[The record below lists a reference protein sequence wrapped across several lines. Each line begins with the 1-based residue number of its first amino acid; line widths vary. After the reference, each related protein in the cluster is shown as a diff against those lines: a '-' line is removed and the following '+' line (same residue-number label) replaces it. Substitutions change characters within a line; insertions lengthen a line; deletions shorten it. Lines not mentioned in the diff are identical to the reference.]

1 MPAKLSRVGTAVL
14 SGASFSG
21 PVSYIPPSSCCQMSL
36 RSNCLSDFR
45 SHISYVSTPERGAY
59 FNGNTSKLS
68 PQLELRLVLTRRLLD
83 VVDTRG
89 ASRTALHTRT
99 VQEGDLETH
108 VSHVP
113 STTKFFSASGA
124 RRIRDQMRTEN
135 DSSNFPCGK
144 NSKIRRR
151 FSSRA
156 LLSRSCVLDAH
167 APAVSYPFHPSSL
180 LPAGSTVIAFAY
192 PAPPSLCSTQR
203 LRWHSRGATLGMCA
217 EHVRRTCARSVC
229 RSRLSSTLSVF
240 GSQQ

>member
-1 MPAKLSRVGTAVL
+1 
-14 SGASFSG
+14 
-21 PVSYIPPSSCCQMSL
+21 
-36 RSNCLSDFR
+36 
-45 SHISYVSTPERGAY
+45 
-59 FNGNTSKLS
+59 
-68 PQLELRLVLTRRLLD
+68 
-83 VVDTRG
+83 
-89 ASRTALHTRT
+89 
-99 VQEGDLETH
+99 
-108 VSHVP
+108 
-113 STTKFFSASGA
+113 
-124 RRIRDQMRTEN
+124 MRTEN

-217 EHVRRTCARSVC
+217 EHVRGTCARNVSLASLEHSLCFWVTAEGYAGRFPC
-229 RSRLSSTLSVF
+229 VLERDGVHLLSRISSTQDKRECTADMCLRVLSRAATHAGSVF
-240 GSQQ
+240 RISAFHK